1 MRPHIACGTFHL
13 VVVAAMRVKQ
23 LARGCVPRVAGNRPR
38 TVLARIEV
46 AEGWVVAT
54 NTSAPPGWDGGE
66 PAGTPASVP
75 GIGVA

>member
-1 MRPHIACGTFHL
+1 VRPPLASGTFHL

-46 AEGWVVAT
+46 AEGRVVAT
-54 NTSAPPGWDGGE
+54 NTSEPPGYDPG
-66 PAGTPASVP
+66 AGPTSVART
-75 GIGVA
+75 GDV